1 MESRRA
7 HPQVGRS
14 IRLPHDAH
22 PLAEGGEE
30 IGGVHDQGGSS
41 QGFD

>member
-1 MESRRA
+1 MRTRW
-7 HPQVGRS
+7 
-14 IRLPHDAH
+14 
-22 PLAEGGEE
+22 AEGGEE